1 MEEFMFPIQG
11 WSGDFGNQLV
21 GKIYNKAILTLSY
34 QGASQDSKDAIGKLP
49 IVIGT
54 TETLPSGLVHYPAF
68 RVWDLAPT
76 DAWSSTPRI
85 TRSFA
90 GCEGLLILTLGEEF
104 SDEAHRWQP
113 GVHLFGLT
121 VLDENGFKHGTVVSV
136 NINDMIDGAKR
147 R

>member
-21 GKIYNKAILTLSY
+21 GKIFNKAIVTLSY
-34 QGASQDSKDAIGKLP
+34 REASQDSKDAIGKIP
-49 IVIGT
+49 IVIGKS
-54 TETLPSGLVHYPAF
+54 ETLPSGLVHYPNF
-68 RVWDLAPT
+68 KMWDLAPR
-76 DAWSSTPRI
+76 DVWSSFPRI
-85 TRSFA
+85 IEIFT
-90 GCEGLLILTLGEEF
+90 GCEGLLILTLGEDYA
-104 SDEAHRWQP
+104 DEAHRWQP

-136 NINDMIDGAKR
+136 NINDMINGAKR